1 MGRSCAQR
9 SQTPTASHARGS
21 DAHRQGTTRD
31 RRMGHEEGRVG
42 CVRRRGG
49 GGAVTSRPRWRTAPG
64 SGRPP
69 SSASATRRSRARPA
83 AGRATPT
90 ARRQNVDALGSTA
103 YYDAG
108 ERARRSTA
116 AIAPRRR
123 RSASPSAATWRSA
136 NLACSG
142 ARTYTQPFSSGS
154 DFKPGLDFYDDGAGH
169 IGQARALQQYAATH
183 NVKMVVALIGAND
196 YGFADIVQQCV
207 TDWLTS
213 PSWWKNYCHDD
224 SSMTSKFTAANVA
237 AITTRVAN
245 AFLNLRTA
253 MRNAG
258 YADGS
263 WTLLAQTY
271 SSPLP
276 RGAQIRYSQNGFTR
290 QTVGGCGVWN
300 ADADWANDTVVAKL
314 NGTVRNAAAAA
325 GMIEHR
331 AVRGAERARRPPPVR
346 EHRRPA
352 RGAGAREL
360 ALGRR
365 GRPLGVGLADPH
377 DDDAVR
383 PLPAPGGRAPVLL
396 GPAGAAQL
404 PAPGLQRRRPARR
417 APAAARRPG
426 STRQGEPN
434 MSFG

>member
-1 MGRSCAQR
+1 MG
-9 SQTPTASHARGS
+9 TATVVS
-21 DAHRQGTTRD
+21 
-31 RRMGHEEGRVG
+31 VG
-42 CVRRRGG
+42 DS
-49 GGAVTSRPRWRTAPG
+49 AI
-64 SGRPP
+64 SGE
-69 SSASATRRSRARPA
+69 
-83 AGRATPT
+83 AGRWAGNTNGSPS
-90 ARRQNVDALGSTA
+90 NVDALGSTA
-103 YYDAG
+103 YYDNAAG
-108 ERARRSTA
+108 NAEAIHGCHRSK
-116 AIAPRRR
+116 
-123 RSASPSAATWRSA
+123 ASEIGIGGGVASA

-169 IGQARALQQYAATH
+169 IGQAKALQQYAATH

-213 PSWWKNYCHDD
+213 PSWWKNYCNDD

-237 AITTRVAN
+237 AITTRVTN

-314 NGTVRNAAAAA
+314 NGTVRNAAAASRDV
-325 GMIEHR
+325 EHR
-331 AVRGAERARRPPPVR
+331 VVRGAERARRAPPVR

-352 RGAGAREL
+352 RGAGARDL
-360 ALGRR
+360 ALAPARPTARSGSRR
-365 GRPLGVGLADPH
+365 SA
-377 DDDAVR
+377 
-383 PLPAPGGRAPVLL
+383 
-396 GPAGAAQL
+396 
-404 PAPGLQRRRPARR
+404 RRRRCSGPISCRRTRTRPTGASWHCATACARPTTAARR
-417 APAAARRPG
+417 AAAPAAARRRD
-426 STRQGEPN
+426 STR
-434 MSFG
+434 SASRT